1 MAKSSTSFSSEN
13 QPSRRKARGRAER
26 TKLLEAFKS
35 KGKTEEGFYESL
47 VERAFNPDDTFA
59 AKEVLTRLF
68 PVDKSTMPCVEF
80 EFDETK
86 SPKEKADQI
95 LKAASR
101 GEIPTDIAIMF
112 IGAITSSLKI
122 EEVTD
127 LKDRIDKLEAE
138 IDPE

>member
-13 QPSRRKARGRAER
+13 QPAKRKGRGRAER
-26 TKLLEAFKS
+26 TKLLEAFK
-35 KGKTEEGFYESL
+35 KVGKTEEGFYEHL
-47 VERAFNPDDTFA
+47 VERAFNPEDTFA

-68 PVDKSTMPCVEF
+68 PADKSTMPCVEF

-101 GEIPTDIAIMF
+101 GELPPDVAMMF

-122 EEVTD
+122 EEVTE
-127 LKDRIDKLEAE
+127 LKDRIEKLEAE
-138 IDPE
+138 IGTE